1 MTAKKT
7 SSAVAGL
14 GVDLAEVRRV
24 RRLAANPKFLARV
37 FTPVELAYAG
47 RGRNRFERLA
57 ARFAVKEAVIK
68 ALDDTSIPLKDIEV
82 ENTAGGS
89 PRVTVKGRSCS
100 LLVSITHT
108 AAHAMAAVIALR

>member
-1 MTAKKT
+1 MTRKKT
-7 SSAVAGL
+7 AAVSGL

-68 ALDDTSIPLKDIEV
+68 ALADTSIPLKDIEV

-89 PRVTVKGRSCS
+89 PKVRVRGRSCA

-108 AAHAMAAVIALR
+108 ASHAFAAVIAFR